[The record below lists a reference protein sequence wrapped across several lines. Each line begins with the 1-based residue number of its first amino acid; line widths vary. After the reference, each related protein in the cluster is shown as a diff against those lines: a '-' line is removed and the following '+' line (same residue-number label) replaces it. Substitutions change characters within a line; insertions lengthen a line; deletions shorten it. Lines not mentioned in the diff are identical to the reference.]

1 MIVNTLKQSTLRRDV
16 HVSHVHVC
24 ICVPPPP
31 CTVHAIL
38 GLKGSS
44 IRPPSQP
51 HPLEPNPLVRQ
62 PDTEERQRVGA
73 AATPTAA
80 AVREGLRPSVGSRES
95 RRGER
100 GVDARTH
107 RCVCHTQSHIYLIG
121 PKRK

>member
-38 GLKGSS
+38 SLKGSS
-44 IRPPSQP
+44 IRQPSQP

-62 PDTEERQRVGA
+62 PDTEERQELGLLLRLRLRLCERGCGPLWGHGRA
-73 AATPTAA
+73 AAESAALTRAHTA
-80 AVREGLRPSVGSRES
+80 VCV
-95 RRGER
+95 
-100 GVDARTH
+100 TH
-107 RCVCHTQSHIYLIG
+107 SHIYIS
-121 PKRK
+121 